1 MAFPEPLGQLQ
12 PRNDRR
18 LYQREITSRGTGPIL
33 TKLDTN
39 YPGIGFSF
47 NEGPFFI
54 QRGKELKYY

>member
-1 MAFPEPLGQLQ
+1 MAFPERLGQLQ

-39 YPGIGFSF
+39 YPRVEEIGFSL

-54 QRGKELKYY
+54 QRGK